1 MNVTFF
7 SVCFLSVFILG
18 TLYFSIFHLLA
29 LSSLIFILLLI
40 ASSDIFSFGL
50 FQFSVLKL
58 PFVFFLNIFSIS
70 FWDILKIL
78 LQECLYLFIGTLLW
92 GVISCFC
99 WIISASPDLSLGT
112 WSQHSGE
119 FSVLLFCLT
128 HPWLSAG
135 EASSLETSVNIG
147 KKPKK
152 KNKTKKAKLR
162 KAPLLC
168 FFWPKCQ
175 SLHAFV
181 LFTYNA
187 HLFFFFAVL
196 LRKSRLIHS
205 VLELEEKRCVN
216 VNPWHVGNVNHV
228 PS

>member
-58 PFVFFLNIFSIS
+58 PFFFNIFSIS

-92 GVISCFC
+92 GVISRFC
-99 WIISASPDLSLGT
+99 WIISASLALSLGT
-112 WSQHSGE
+112 WRQHSGE
-119 FSVLLFCLT
+119 FSVLFFCLT

-135 EASSLETSVNIG
+135 EAGSLETLVNIG

-152 KNKTKKAKLR
+152 QKTKKAKLK
-162 KAPLLC
+162 KAPLLP
-168 FFWPKCQ
+168 FLWPKCQ

-187 HLFFFFAVL
+187 HLFFFFC
-196 LRKSRLIHS
+196 STS
-205 VLELEEKRCVN
+205 QEE
-216 VNPWHVGNVNHV
+216 
-228 PS
+228 